1 MKKHSIILRL
11 LLISSLILYSIALL
25 WVRYK
30 YFLNSSFC
38 LPYRKA
44 QVAPSSSLPRA
55 RNSILWRRPWT
66 PRIWGNLNFRSIII
80 K

>member
-55 RNSILWRRPWT
+55 RNSTHYGVALGRLESGVT
-66 PRIWGNLNFRSIII
+66 
-80 K
+80 